1 MLDHVLGHLV
11 NLLRVAWNFLV
22 VDTAPDQCVK
32 LIVGVLHRFRVDE
45 EVEIEVPPDRKQ
57 IVLDIID
64 LLLLSQHIH
73 VVHLSSRQLVKG
85 LNELFLKLE
94 SVLVL

>member
-1 MLDHVLGHLV
+1 M
-11 NLLRVAWNFLV
+11 
-22 VDTAPDQCVK
+22 VDTAPYQSIK
-32 LIVGVLHRFRVDE
+32 LVVGVFHRFRVDE

-57 IVLDIID
+57 IVLDVID

-85 LNELFLKLE
+85 FNELFLKLE